1 MRGWVYILSND
12 SLPGL
17 LKVGYTSK
25 DPEGRAKELSGDTG
39 VPTPFTVEY
48 EILIEDAHRCERRA
62 HAHLAKNRVN
72 DRREFFRCSI
82 DEAIEAVRTVAEGE
96 IQYENRLRCAEEPAH
111 DDYISF
117 ELIGLIRYLLEDGEL
132 ADHEVYHLCEWLNN
146 HPNAFDVWPGS
157 ELAKPLNEVYA
168 DGVLSVD
175 ELVSISQLLQRIDI
189 EFTEKFEESE
199 KPPVL
204 EQENMLPPVIP
215 PEIQEEDITPTR
227 EMAEERDGIFGGLL
241 QKMEQMK
248 LDRAWRNRVEE
259 FEEQE
264 KQRERQEYIEGI
276 IQQVQERQ
284 HVFNPTGIIIKDSE
298 TVCWVEPAVLIEEVT
313 RGSRGYRYKDN
324 VAVDEGQF
332 IFTTE
337 RFIFKGNA
345 KTFDTRIDRILG
357 VDIALDGFA
366 YSIQNRTKKKCLE
379 FPNGNGDIICAVLNH
394 IGAS

>member
-1 MRGWVYILSND
+1 
-12 SLPGL
+12 
-17 LKVGYTSK
+17 
-25 DPEGRAKELSGDTG
+25 
-39 VPTPFTVEY
+39 
-48 EILIEDAHRCERRA
+48 
-62 HAHLAKNRVN
+62 
-72 DRREFFRCSI
+72 
-82 DEAIEAVRTVAEGE
+82 
-96 IQYENRLRCAEEPAH
+96 
-111 DDYISF
+111 
-117 ELIGLIRYLLEDGEL
+117 
-132 ADHEVYHLCEWLNN
+132 
-146 HPNAFDVWPGS
+146 
-157 ELAKPLNEVYA
+157 
-168 DGVLSVD
+168 
-175 ELVSISQLLQRIDI
+175 
-189 EFTEKFEESE
+189 
-199 KPPVL
+199 
-204 EQENMLPPVIP
+204 
-215 PEIQEEDITPTR
+215 
-227 EMAEERDGIFGGLL
+227 
-241 QKMEQMK
+241 MK

-345 KTFDTRIDRILG
+345 KTFHTRIDRILG
-357 VDIALDGFA
+357 GDIALDGFA